1 MYKLIQICYIIL
13 IWIKSSQLTE
23 FFDLT
28 YTLDES
34 NLFYPGQRFDYKL
47 YKDIQGYNYT
57 IPEHMRY
64 WFAMYSFCMGEHGG
78 THIDAPFHFNENGW
92 RMGEIPLNRLADI
105 AAVVIDVEKD
115 VFSLE
120 DPRLFQ
126 LQVNHILEH
135 ERKYGKIPLEAVI
148 LVHTGWGRYWPD
160 KEKFMG
166 LENGTM
172 HFPGLSIN
180 AANWLVENRKLV
192 GVGIDT
198 QSAEVGNWKDL
209 EVT

>member
-1 MYKLIQICYIIL
+1 
-13 IWIKSSQLTE
+13 
-23 FFDLT
+23 
-28 YTLDES
+28 
-34 NLFYPGQRFDYKL
+34 
-47 YKDIQGYNYT
+47 
-57 IPEHMRY
+57 
-64 WFAMYSFCMGEHGG
+64 
-78 THIDAPFHFNENGW
+78 
-92 RMGEIPLNRLADI
+92 MGEIPLNRLADI

-115 VFSLE
+115 AFSLE

-126 LQVNHILEH
+126 LQVNNILEH

-198 QSAEVGNWKDL
+198 QSADVGNWKDL